1 MPKILY
7 LIDTTNLMYQFWY
20 KTSKQELN
28 EQGELVNVLNALKRF
43 TQNLCQNEQADCI
56 VYVFDQRLKNSKR
69 QQLYPAYKQHRG
81 GTPEALEKQFHWCQ
95 HWIKQQG
102 LAQASSDTVEAD
114 DVIASIM
121 KQNRD
126 KFDSMTIISSDK
138 DLYQLIEE
146 KDICWDMQKDMR
158 FTKKDIIKKTGVE
171 PKQIADQ
178 LALAGDKSDNIKG
191 IPGIGLHT
199 AAKLLKK
206 FGSIEEIIEQRANIK
221 EMKFRNAY
229 FVHQQV
235 NEFYQRLEINK
246 QLTRLYDDVK
256 GFEKLPLCQP

>member
-1 MPKILY
+1 MLY

-20 KTSKQELN
+20 KTSKEELN
-28 EQGELVNVLNALKRF
+28 EQGEIVNVVNALKLF
-43 TQNLCQNEQADCI
+43 TQNLLQNEQANCI
-56 VYVFDQRLKNSKR
+56 VFVFDQRLKTSKR
-69 QQLYPAYKQHRG
+69 KQLYPSYKQHRG

-95 HWIKQQG
+95 QWIQQQG
-102 LAQASSDTVEAD
+102 LAQASSDEVEAD

-121 KQNRD
+121 KQNRH
-126 KFDSMTIISSDK
+126 KFDAMTIISNDK
-138 DLYQLIEE
+138 DLYQLIE
-146 KDICWDMQKDMR
+146 DNDFCWDMQKDVR
-158 FTKKDIIKKTGVE
+158 LSKKDIIKKTGVE

-199 AAKLLKK
+199 ASKLLKK
-206 FGSIEEIIEQRANIK
+206 FGSIEQIIEQRENIK
-221 EMKFRNAY
+221 DMKFRNAF

-235 NEFYQRLEINK
+235 NQFYQRLDINK

-256 GFEKLPLCQP
+256 GFEQLPLCQR

>member
-20 KTSKQELN
+20 KTAKTDVN
-28 EQGELVNVLNALKRF
+28 EQGELVNVLNALKLF
-43 TQNLCQNEQADCI
+43 THHLVNNEQANCI
-56 VYVFDQRLKNSKR
+56 VFVFDQRLKTSQRK
-69 QQLYPAYKQHRG
+69 QLNPDYKKQRS
-81 GTPEALEKQFHWCQ
+81 GTPEALEKQFAWCQ
-95 HWIKQQG
+95 HWIEQQNIA
-102 LAQASSDTVEAD
+102 LASSSEVEAD

-126 KFDSMTIISSDK
+126 KFDSMVIVSSDK
-138 DLYQLIEE
+138 DLYQLIEGN
-146 KDICWDMQKDMR
+146 DICWDVQKDIR
-158 FTKKDIIKKTGVE
+158 LNTKAIIKKTGVF

-191 IPGIGLHT
+191 VPGVGLHS

-206 FGSIEEIIEQRANIK
+206 FETIENIVQQRDQIK
-221 EMKFRNAY
+221 SMKFRNAH
-229 FVHQQV
+229 FVHQQIDL
-235 NEFYQRLEINK
+235 FHPRISLNK

-256 GFEKLPLCQP
+256 GFEGLKLCRP